1 MSTQFDNKSN
11 DGEATLDSTT
21 GLWNSIMHK
30 QEKVGVTIRK
40 FIDLCNSTFKDFD
53 EELLLSIV
61 WDKGY
66 KSLVKHN
73 IKNNRKEQKKKAI
86 YASTTLSKP
95 PRSGYII
102 FNKEHS
108 AKCKKNGTK
117 YVKADVEKQW
127 QNMSEDDKDVYRHK
141 AKKLHE
147 EYQTSLQKEKDQAIK
162 DGLFPADKPKRPVN
176 EWILFR
182 TEIYSE
188 VAEKHKPTE
197 AEISN
202 MNDEELS
209 TYKKEVQ
216 KKIQSE
222 IKERW
227 DNLSQKQ
234 RDKYFKLKAERQKQ
248 YLLDMEKWQAKEDER
263 LEKIR
268 ESEDESKKSLHITKK
283 NEETSELLTTKSLDV
298 DTTDSEQLSLNSSIV
313 DQNDTQ
319 LTTTSVLESVEEE
332 VPHVEQQETV
342 NETRSKSTAKKG
354 KKVVKDAKG
363 KTTKVESV
371 KPKTTKV
378 EKNSPVKK
386 TGAAKKP
393 VKKRV
398 ITVASETDTSDSES
412 DSD

>member
-1 MSTQFDNKSN
+1 MSTLIDNKSN

-30 QEKVGVTIRK
+30 QERVGVTIRK

-73 IKNNRKEQKKKAI
+73 IKNGRKEQKKKAI

-127 QNMSEDDKDVYRHK
+127 QNMSEDDKDVYRNK
-141 AKKLHE
+141 AKKLQD
-147 EYQTSLQKEKDQAIK
+147 EYQTSLQKEKEQAIK
-162 DGLFPADKPKRPVN
+162 DGLFPEDKPKRPVN

-202 MNDEELS
+202 MDDSELS

-216 KKIQSE
+216 KKIQTE
-222 IKERW
+222 IKDRW
-227 DNLSQKQ
+227 DNLSKKQKE
-234 RDKYFKLKAERQKQ
+234 KYFKLKTEKQKQ
-248 YLLDMEKWQAKEDER
+248 YLLDMEKWQAKEEER

-268 ESEDESKKSLHITKK
+268 ESEDGYKKSLNFTKK
-283 NEETSELLTTKSLDV
+283 NEDASELLTIKSLDV
-298 DTTDSEQLSLNSSIV
+298 ETTNSEQSSLNSSLV
-313 DQNDTQ
+313 DASDTQ
-319 LTTTSVLESVEEE
+319 IAASPVLDSVVEEHDENTENQKE
-332 VPHVEQQETV
+332 VSV
-342 NETRSKSTAKKG
+342 AKKSG
-354 KKVVKDAKG
+354 KKG
-363 KTTKVESV
+363 KTTKEPKSKTSNVETSTKEV
-371 KPKTTKV
+371 KSSKSNKTPAKKT
-378 EKNSPVKK
+378 SPV
-386 TGAAKKP
+386 KKP

>member
-1 MSTQFDNKSN
+1 MSTLIDNKSN

-30 QEKVGVTIRK
+30 HERVGVTIRK

-73 IKNNRKEQKKKAI
+73 IKNGRREQKKKAI
-86 YASTTLSKP
+86 YASTTLAKP

-108 AKCKKNGTK
+108 AKCKKNDNK

-127 QNMSEDDKDVYRHK
+127 QNMSEDEKDVYRNK

-197 AEISN
+197 AEISS
-202 MNDEELS
+202 MNDNELS
-209 TYKKEVQ
+209 TYKKDVQ
-216 KKIQSE
+216 KKIQNE

-227 DNLSQKQ
+227 DNLSKKQ
-234 RDKYFKLKAERQKQ
+234 RDKYFKLKTERQKK
-248 YLLDMEKWQAKEDER
+248 YLLDMEKWQAKEYER

-268 ESEDESKKSLHITKK
+268 ESETESKKSLHITKK
-283 NEETSELLTTKSLDV
+283 NEESSELLSTKSLDV
-298 DTTDSEQLSLNSSIV
+298 DTTDSEQLSLNSSLV
-313 DQNDTQ
+313 DHNDVH
-319 LTTTSVLESVEEE
+319 LTTSSILESVEEE
-332 VPHVEQQETV
+332 TSHIEEQDKTV
-342 NETRSKSTAKKG
+342 TKSTAKKG
-354 KKVVKDAKG
+354 KKLVKESKG
-363 KTTKVESV
+363 KTSKEESTKS
-371 KPKTTKV
+371 KDTNV
-378 EKNSPVKK
+378 EKKSPVKK

-412 DSD
+412 CSD

>member
-1 MSTQFDNKSN
+1 MSTLIDNKSN

-30 QEKVGVTIRK
+30 QERVGVTIRK

-73 IKNNRKEQKKKAI
+73 IKNGRKEQKKKAI

-127 QNMSEDDKDVYRHK
+127 QNMSEDDKDVYRNK
-141 AKKLHE
+141 AKKLQD
-147 EYQTSLQKEKDQAIK
+147 EYQTSLQKEKEQAIK
-162 DGLFPADKPKRPVN
+162 DGLFPEDKPKRPVN

-202 MNDEELS
+202 MDDSELS

-216 KKIQSE
+216 KKIQTE
-222 IKERW
+222 IKDRW
-227 DNLSQKQ
+227 DNLSKKQKE
-234 RDKYFKLKAERQKQ
+234 KYFKLKTEKQKQ
-248 YLLDMEKWQAKEDER
+248 YLLDMEKWQAKEEER

-268 ESEDESKKSLHITKK
+268 ESEDGYKKSLNFTKK
-283 NEETSELLTTKSLDV
+283 NEDASELLTIKSVDV
-298 DTTDSEQLSLNSSIV
+298 DTTNSEQSSLNSSLV
-313 DQNDTQ
+313 DASDTQ
-319 LTTTSVLESVEEE
+319 IATSPVLESVVEEHDENTENQKE
-332 VPHVEQQETV
+332 VSV
-342 NETRSKSTAKKG
+342 AKKSG
-354 KKVVKDAKG
+354 KKG
-363 KTTKVESV
+363 KTTKE
-371 KPKTTKV
+371 PKSKTSKV
-378 EKNSPVKK
+378 ETSTKEVKSSKSNKTPAKKTSPV
-386 TGAAKKP
+386 KKP

>member
-1 MSTQFDNKSN
+1 MSTLIDNKSN

-30 QEKVGVTIRK
+30 QERVGVTIRK

-73 IKNNRKEQKKKAI
+73 IKNGRKEQKKKAI

-127 QNMSEDDKDVYRHK
+127 QNMSEDDKDVYRNK
-141 AKKLHE
+141 AKKLQD
-147 EYQTSLQKEKDQAIK
+147 EYQTSLQKEKEQAIK
-162 DGLFPADKPKRPVN
+162 DGLFPEDKPKRPVN

-202 MNDEELS
+202 MDDSELS

-216 KKIQSE
+216 KKIQTE
-222 IKERW
+222 IKDRW
-227 DNLSQKQ
+227 DNLSKKQKE
-234 RDKYFKLKAERQKQ
+234 KYFKLKTEKQKQ
-248 YLLDMEKWQAKEDER
+248 YLLDMEKWQAKEEER

-268 ESEDESKKSLHITKK
+268 ESEDGYKKSLNFTKK
-283 NEETSELLTTKSLDV
+283 NEDASELLTIKSLDV
-298 DTTDSEQLSLNSSIV
+298 DTTNSEQSSLNSSLV
-313 DQNDTQ
+313 DASDTHIA
-319 LTTTSVLESVEEE
+319 TSPVLESVVEEHDENTENQKE
-332 VPHVEQQETV
+332 VSV
-342 NETRSKSTAKKG
+342 AKKSG
-354 KKVVKDAKG
+354 KKG
-363 KTTKVESV
+363 KTTKE
-371 KPKTTKV
+371 PKIKTSKV
-378 EKNSPVKK
+378 ETSTKEVKSSKSNKTPAKKTSPV
-386 TGAAKKP
+386 KKP

>member
-1 MSTQFDNKSN
+1 MSTQFDNKNN

-30 QEKVGVTIRK
+30 QERIGVTIRK
-40 FIDLCNSTFKDFD
+40 FINLCNSTFKDFD

-73 IKNNRKEQKKKAI
+73 IKNGRKEQKKKAI

-108 AKCKKNGTK
+108 AKCKKNDTK
-117 YVKADVEKQW
+117 YVKTDVEKQW
-127 QNMSEDDKDVYRHK
+127 QNMSEDEKDVYRNK

-147 EYQTSLQKEKDQAIK
+147 EYQNNLQKEKEQAIE
-162 DGLFPADKPKRPVN
+162 DGTFPADKPKRPVN

-188 VAEKHKPTE
+188 VAEKHKPTK

-202 MNDEELS
+202 MNDNELS

-234 RDKYFKLKAERQKQ
+234 RDKYFKLKTERQKK
-248 YLLDMEKWQAKEDER
+248 YLLDMEKWQVKEYER

-268 ESEDESKKSLHITKK
+268 ESEDDSKKSLHITKK

-298 DTTDSEQLSLNSSIV
+298 DTTDSEQSSLNSSLS
-313 DQNDTQ
+313 DQNDVQRTEI
-319 LTTTSVLESVEEE
+319 SVLESVEEE
-332 VPHVEQQETV
+332 TSLVGEQETV
-342 NETRSKSTAKKG
+342 TKSTAKKDK
-354 KKVVKDAKG
+354 KKVKDTKA
-363 KTTKVESV
+363 KTTKVEN
-371 KPKTTKV
+371 K
-378 EKNSPVKK
+378 SPVKK

-412 DSD
+412 ASE

>member
-1 MSTQFDNKSN
+1 MSTQFDNKNN

-30 QEKVGVTIRK
+30 QERIGVTIRK
-40 FIDLCNSTFKDFD
+40 FINLCNSTFKDFD

-73 IKNNRKEQKKKAI
+73 IKNGRKEQKKKAI

-108 AKCKKNGTK
+108 AKCKKNDTK
-117 YVKADVEKQW
+117 YVKTDVEKQW
-127 QNMSEDDKDVYRHK
+127 QNMSEDEKDVYRNK

-147 EYQTSLQKEKDQAIK
+147 EYQNNLQKEKEQAIE
-162 DGLFPADKPKRPVN
+162 DGTFPADKPKRPVN

-188 VAEKHKPTE
+188 VAEKHKPTK

-202 MNDEELS
+202 MNDNELS

-234 RDKYFKLKAERQKQ
+234 RDKYFKLKTERQKK
-248 YLLDMEKWQAKEDER
+248 YLLDMEKWQVKEYER

-268 ESEDESKKSLHITKK
+268 ESEDDSKKSLHITKK

-298 DTTDSEQLSLNSSIV
+298 DTTDSEQSSLNSSLS
-313 DQNDTQ
+313 DQNDVQRTEI
-319 LTTTSVLESVEEE
+319 SVLESVEEE
-332 VPHVEQQETV
+332 TSLVREQETV
-342 NETRSKSTAKKG
+342 TKSTAKKDK
-354 KKVVKDAKG
+354 KKVKDTKA
-363 KTTKVESV
+363 KTTKVEN
-371 KPKTTKV
+371 K
-378 EKNSPVKK
+378 SPVKK

-412 DSD
+412 ASE

>member
-1 MSTQFDNKSN
+1 MSTQFDNKNN

-30 QEKVGVTIRK
+30 QERIGVTIRK
-40 FIDLCNSTFKDFD
+40 FINLCNSTFKDFD

-73 IKNNRKEQKKKAI
+73 IKNGRKEQKKKAI

-108 AKCKKNGTK
+108 AKCKKNDTK
-117 YVKADVEKQW
+117 YVKTDVEKQW
-127 QNMSEDDKDVYRHK
+127 QNMSEDEKDVYRNK

-147 EYQTSLQKEKDQAIK
+147 EYQNNLQKEKEQAIE
-162 DGLFPADKPKRPVN
+162 DGTFPADKPKRPVN

-188 VAEKHKPTE
+188 VAEKHKPTK

-202 MNDEELS
+202 MNDNELS

-234 RDKYFKLKAERQKQ
+234 RDKYFKLKTERQKK
-248 YLLDMEKWQAKEDER
+248 YLLDMEKWQVKEYER

-268 ESEDESKKSLHITKK
+268 ESEDDSKKSLHITKK

-298 DTTDSEQLSLNSSIV
+298 DTTDSEQSSLNSSIS
-313 DQNDTQ
+313 DQNDVQRTEI
-319 LTTTSVLESVEEE
+319 SVLESVEEE
-332 VPHVEQQETV
+332 TSLVGEQETV
-342 NETRSKSTAKKG
+342 TKSTAKKDK
-354 KKVVKDAKG
+354 KKVKDTKA
-363 KTTKVESV
+363 KTTKVEN
-371 KPKTTKV
+371 K
-378 EKNSPVKK
+378 SPVKK
-386 TGAAKKP
+386 TGTAKKP

-412 DSD
+412 ASE

>member
-1 MSTQFDNKSN
+1 MSTQFDNKNN

-30 QEKVGVTIRK
+30 QERIGVTIRK
-40 FIDLCNSTFKDFD
+40 FINLCNSTFKDFD

-73 IKNNRKEQKKKAI
+73 IKNGRKEQKKKAI

-108 AKCKKNGTK
+108 AKCKKNDTK
-117 YVKADVEKQW
+117 YVKTDVEKQW
-127 QNMSEDDKDVYRHK
+127 QNMSEDEKDVYRNK

-147 EYQTSLQKEKDQAIK
+147 EYQNNLQKEKEQAIE
-162 DGLFPADKPKRPVN
+162 DGTFPADKPKRPVN

-188 VAEKHKPTE
+188 VAEKHKPTK

-202 MNDEELS
+202 MNDNELS

-234 RDKYFKLKAERQKQ
+234 RDKYFKLKTERQKK
-248 YLLDMEKWQAKEDER
+248 YLLDMEKWQVKEYER

-268 ESEDESKKSLHITKK
+268 ESEDDSKKSLHITKK

-298 DTTDSEQLSLNSSIV
+298 DTTDSEQSSLNSSIS
-313 DQNDTQ
+313 DQNDVQRTEI
-319 LTTTSVLESVEEE
+319 SVLESVEEE
-332 VPHVEQQETV
+332 TSLVGEQETV
-342 NETRSKSTAKKG
+342 TESTAKKDK
-354 KKVVKDAKG
+354 KKVKDTKA
-363 KTTKVESV
+363 KTTKVEN
-371 KPKTTKV
+371 K
-378 EKNSPVKK
+378 SPVKK
-386 TGAAKKP
+386 TGTAKKP

-412 DSD
+412 ASE

>member
-1 MSTQFDNKSN
+1 MSTLIDNKSN

-30 QEKVGVTIRK
+30 QERVGVTIRK

-73 IKNNRKEQKKKAI
+73 IKNGRKEQKKKAI

-127 QNMSEDDKDVYRHK
+127 QNMSEDDKDVYRNK
-141 AKKLHE
+141 AKKLQD
-147 EYQTSLQKEKDQAIK
+147 EYQTSLQKEKEQAIK
-162 DGLFPADKPKRPVN
+162 DGLFPEDKPKRPVN

-202 MNDEELS
+202 MDDSELS

-216 KKIQSE
+216 KKIQTE
-222 IKERW
+222 IKDRW
-227 DNLSQKQ
+227 DNLSKKQKE
-234 RDKYFKLKAERQKQ
+234 KYFKLKTEKQKQ
-248 YLLDMEKWQAKEDER
+248 YLLDMEKWQSKEEER
-263 LEKIR
+263 LEKNR
-268 ESEDESKKSLHITKK
+268 ESEEGSKKSLNFTKK
-283 NEETSELLTTKSLDV
+283 NEDTSELLTIKSLDV
-298 DTTDSEQLSLNSSIV
+298 DTTNSEQSSLNSSLV
-313 DQNDTQ
+313 DASDTHIA
-319 LTTTSVLESVEEE
+319 TSPVLESVVEEHDENTENQKE
-332 VPHVEQQETV
+332 VSV
-342 NETRSKSTAKKG
+342 AKKSG
-354 KKVVKDAKG
+354 KKG
-363 KTTKVESV
+363 KTTKE
-371 KPKTTKV
+371 PKSKTSKV
-378 EKNSPVKK
+378 ETSTKEVKSSKSNKTPAKKTSPV
-386 TGAAKKP
+386 KKP